1 MKLRK
6 NTPLKIVNPYENPW
20 FYLQGDEGGVVGED
34 DDGVDDLEADDGVDG
49 LEPPLLDPVWDRDH
63 YTLQTLGRDHS
74 PFSNSSGMTNSG
86 TWNAHQN
93 H

>member
-20 FYLQGDEGGVVGED
+20 FYLQGDEGGVVGEG
-34 DDGVDDLEADDGVDG
+34 DDGVDD

-63 YTLQTLGRDHS
+63 HTLQTLGRDHS
-74 PFSNSSGMTNSG
+74 PFSNSSGMTKG